1 MQTQFDVVNQDL
13 NALDQVTII
22 LWRADEYYIK
32 LTETPQWAKA
42 AAQWMPCR
50 IMSLTLRSTQ
60 TLLCFG
66 IAGSLEV
73 TFDFD
78 HDAHCT

>member
-13 NALDQVTII
+13 NALDQVKII

-32 LTETPQWAKA
+32 LTETT
-42 AAQWMPCR
+42 AQWMPCR